1 MKKTLIKIFTY
12 SYLYIYRDESEQGF
26 LTTIN
31 SNCISLNGA
40 ITARIFQIISSL
52 ARREHS
58 KGWLRNREFGP
69 KSNRHDT
76 PPTFPIDL
84 RPEVLPPS
92 SSTLSLPL
100 SNPREK
106 ENQAFVRTFLG
117 HHQPPYQPFTLRS
130 PSLSVTSRLPLR
142 GKTEEPMK
150 RPPRAWDT
158 YATRRSRSAH
168 VPPRESDISVW
179 FRWREF
185 FFFSWEMI
193 LVGWGRNSRFVTIIE
208 YSEEQ
213 T

>member
-1 MKKTLIKIFTY
+1 MERLQLEFSK
-12 SYLYIYRDESEQGF
+12 
-26 LTTIN
+26 
-31 SNCISLNGA
+31 
-40 ITARIFQIISSL
+40 SSL
-52 ARREHS
+52 LSRDAS
-58 KGWLRNREFGP
+58 TAKVGYVIASSGQSLT
-69 KSNRHDT
+69 DT
-76 PPTFPIDL
+76 TLL
-84 RPEVLPPS
+84 RPSLSICGRRFYHPPRRPS
-92 SSTLSLPL
+92 PSLVL

-150 RPPRAWDT
+150 RPPWAWDT

-185 FFFSWEMI
+185 FFFLEKWFWWVEVEIRGLLRLLHI
-193 LVGWGRNSRFVTIIE
+193 LTSKHSVQVHNLF
-208 YSEEQ
+208 
-213 T
+213 

>member
-92 SSTLSLPL
+92 SSTLSLSRSLESSREGKSGFRANVSRPPPTSL
-100 SNPREK
+100 STVHPSL
-106 ENQAFVRTFLG
+106 AFPVGNL
-117 HHQPPYQPFTLRS
+117 PFTPSRENGGANEASSTSVRHLRDE
-130 PSLSVTSRLPLR
+130 TI
-142 GKTEEPMK
+142 EE
-150 RPPRAWDT
+150 RA
-158 YATRRSRSAH
+158 RSS
-168 VPPRESDISVW
+168 S
-179 FRWREF
+179 
-185 FFFSWEMI
+185 
-193 LVGWGRNSRFVTIIE
+193 
-208 YSEEQ
+208 
-213 T
+213 